1 MLGAILGDIIGSP
14 YERPDRNIRK
24 TDFPLFSDRSTFTDD
39 TVMTCAVAQ
48 GLMES
53 YGSDD
58 ESVRHSLTMNMHA
71 LGRAYPARGYG
82 NKFQTWLLVNGAGP
96 YNSYGN
102 GSAMR
107 VSAAGWLYRTLEETL
122 HAAQL
127 TAEVTHNH
135 PEGIKGAQA
144 VAAAIFLARAR
155 CEKQDIRNYIM
166 RDFGYDLTPSLA
178 EYRAKSQW
186 NETCQGTVPQALT
199 AFFEGSGFVDTIRK
213 AVSLGGDS
221 DTIAAMAG
229 SIAEAYYG
237 IPENLEKEAYRHLDE
252 RLGTIVVQFH
262 RFYYEHSGTPENG
275 WQDTVYYNPDP
286 EIAQMQPLEQS
297 IYEFYHH
304 DEKVREKP
312 DKVFDELVK
321 LMDLD
326 ANILISVRQPSKNLE
341 REKRNGGVEVQC
353 IADNQGNIL
362 MPMFTSRENLSK
374 RNDYVMTTGING
386 FLQTLLDAENVEG
399 IIINPFGDN
408 FVLNKGAVR
417 FLIEKQKTIREQEEK
432 SRLRAEASRLGEKAG
447 STGPA
452 KKTLSV
458 DKPVNPNASKADVP
472 EGFAPEEGEPEF
484 KG

>member
-14 YERPDRNIRK
+14 YERPENNIHN

-58 ESVRHSLTMNMHA
+58 DSVKHSLTMNMHA

-82 NKFQTWLLVNGAGP
+82 DRFQAWIMMNNAGP
-96 YNSYGN
+96 YQSYGN

-107 VSAAGWLYRTLEETL
+107 VSAAGWLYRTLEDTL
-122 HAAQL
+122 HAAKL

-144 VAAAIFLARAR
+144 IAAAIFLARAR

-166 RDFGYDLTPSLA
+166 RDFGYDLTPSLKD
-178 EYRAKSQW
+178 YRQKAPYSV
-186 NETCQGTVPQALT
+186 TCQVTVPEALT
-199 AFFEGSGFVDTIRK
+199 AFFEGNGFLDTIRK
-213 AVSLGGDS
+213 AVSIGGDS

-229 SIAEAYYG
+229 SIAESYYG
-237 IPENLEKEAYRHLDE
+237 IPENLEKEVYRRLDD
-252 RLGTIVVQFH
+252 RLGKIVVDFH
-262 RFYYEHSGTPENG
+262 QFYYTHSGVPENG
-275 WQDTVYYNPDP
+275 WQDKVFYNPDP
-286 EIAQMQPLEQS
+286 EIAAMKPLEES
-297 IYEFYHH
+297 IQEFYHH
-304 DEKVREKP
+304 DSHVREKP
-312 DKVFDELVK
+312 DIVFDEIVK
-321 LMDLD
+321 LMDQD
-326 ANILISVRQPSKNLE
+326 ANILISVRQPSQNLE

-362 MPMFTSRENLSK
+362 MPMFTSKEMLSS

-386 FLQTLLDAENVEG
+386 FLQTLLDADNVYG

-408 FVLNKGAVR
+408 FVLNKAAVR
-417 FLIEKQKTIREQEEK
+417 FLIEKQKTIHEQEEK
-432 SRLRAEASRLGEKAG
+432 AKLREQAAAG
-447 STGPA
+447 TTEQDSGR
-452 KKTLSV
+452 KTLSV
-458 DKPVNPNASKADVP
+458 DKQVDPNVSKEDVP